1 MTEKPV
7 PLNPTNKPAYILSV
21 IILLL
26 MTAASVAGIF
36 TEDIY
41 RDNHLVTSGWYGN
54 DWVTLLLAVPLLAI
68 SMVLSSRGSQAAQL
82 FWMGMLFYA
91 LYNYAFY
98 LFGAAYNSLFLVYVA
113 LLTLSGFA
121 LIFGLSGLNTKA
133 VAARFKARTPTKGIA
148 GFMTVVSLL
157 LGVFHIGLSLNHL
170 FTGQIPEFVT
180 IMDKTTNII
189 SALDLSI
196 TVSVGLLGALWLWR
210 RKPWGYVLAAI
221 WNVKGAVYLTALSAA
236 TLTAFQ
242 SGASESPAELALWI
256 PIALGCA
263 ISLILLLQNMGSV
276 DSGQSAVRSDAVC

>member
-1 MTEKPV
+1 MTEKPAT
-7 PLNPTNKPAYILSV
+7 LNPTNKPAYILSF

-26 MTAASVAGIF
+26 MTAASLAGIF
-36 TEDIY
+36 IEDIY

-68 SMVLSSRGSQAAQL
+68 SMVLSNRGSHAARL
-82 FWMGMLFYA
+82 VWMGMLFYA

-98 LFGAAYNSLFLVYVA
+98 LFGAAYNSLFLLYVA
-113 LLTLSGFA
+113 LFTLSGFA
-121 LIFGLSGLNTKA
+121 LIFGLSGLNTKS
-133 VAARFKARTPTKGIA
+133 VATQFKSRTPVKGIA
-148 GFMTVVSLL
+148 GFMAFVSLL

-180 IMDKTTNII
+180 IMEKTTNII

-196 TVSVGLLGALWLWR
+196 TVSVGLLGAVWLRR
-210 RKPWGYVLAAI
+210 RKPWGYVLAVI

-236 TLTAFQ
+236 TWAAFQ
-242 SGASESPAELALWI
+242 SAASESLTELALWI

-263 ISLILLLQNMGSV
+263 ISLVLLLGNMR
-276 DSGQSAVRSDAVC
+276 SGQEKTA